1 MKEGQDMKVNKK
13 SLAFVSS
20 ILLAGAALSGC
31 AGGNNASSGTT
42 QQGGSDG
49 GSASTGGEKIVIA
62 LVGPLSGSASD
73 YGDSAKAGAEYALKL
88 KQKELKDLGLNVE
101 LKPLDDQ
108 AEPKQGVVNAQ
119 MAIND
124 NNVVAVVGHVTTGS
138 SLSAVTAYEKAGLV
152 MVSPS
157 TTGPDF
163 TEGGKKIAHR
173 ICARDDEQG
182 RRAAIYAKNTLNVK
196 NAMIIHDKQAYGQ
209 GLADEVKKQ
218 FEQDGVSVLGFE
230 GLTAGEKDYSAV
242 VNQVLAKK
250 PEMIYFGGYYAEA
263 GILIKQLR
271 EKGFTGVFMGA
282 DGLDSGE
289 MFTIAGSAAE
299 GVVFTSTV
307 GDVTA
312 TEEGKKW
319 IQEFEGSTG
328 KKLGI
333 FTSFGYDAM
342 AVAINGIEE
351 AAKANGNKKPTR
363 AQVLEAIHK
372 TQDFTG
378 QFVNV
383 SFDDKG
389 DNKNA
394 QVFIYKYAGGSKKF
408 EGEAK

>member
-1 MKEGQDMKVNKK
+1 MKVNKK
-13 SLAFVSS
+13 SLALVSS

-31 AGGNNASSGTT
+31 AGGNNASSGGTK
-42 QQGGSDG
+42 QQGGGEG
-49 GSASTGGEKIVIA
+49 GSTAAGGDKIVIA

-88 KQKELKDLGLNVE
+88 KQKDLKDLGFNVE

-124 NNVVAVVGHVTTGS
+124 NNVLAVVGHVTTGS

-163 TEGGKKIAHR
+163 TEGGKKVAHR
-173 ICARDDEQG
+173 ICARDDQQG
-182 RRAAIYAKNTLNVK
+182 SKAAIYAKNTLNVK
-196 NAMIIHDKQAYGQ
+196 NAMLIHDKQAYGQ
-209 GLADEVKKQ
+209 GLAQEVKKQ
-218 FEQDGVSVLGFE
+218 FETDGVSVVGFE

-242 VNQVLAKK
+242 VNQVMAKK

-271 EKGFTGVFMGA
+271 DKGFTGVFMGA
-282 DGLDSGE
+282 DGLDSVE
-289 MFTIAGSAAE
+289 MFKIAGPAAE

-307 GDVTA
+307 GDVAA
-312 TEEGKKW
+312 TEDGKKW
-319 IQEFEGSTG
+319 IQEFESSTG

-372 TQDFTG
+372 TQDFKG

>member
-1 MKEGQDMKVNKK
+1 MKVNQK
-13 SLAFVSS
+13 SLAIVSS

-31 AGGNNASSGTT
+31 AGGNNATSGTS
-42 QQGGSDG
+42 QQKGSEGGSGAEG
-49 GSASTGGEKIVIA
+49 GGKIVIA

-88 KQKELKDLGLNVE
+88 KQKELQDLGLNVE

-124 NNVVAVVGHVTTGS
+124 NDVVAVVGHVTTGS

-157 TTGPDF
+157 TTGPEF
-163 TEGGKKIAHR
+163 TEEGKKVAHR

-182 RRAAIYAKNTLNVK
+182 RKAAIYAKNTLHVK
-196 NAMIIHDKQAYGQ
+196 NAMVIHDKQAYGQ
-209 GLADEVKKQ
+209 GLANEVKKQ
-218 FEQDGVSVLGFE
+218 FEKDGVTVLGFE

-282 DGLDSGE
+282 DGLDSAE
-289 MFTIAGSAAE
+289 MFTIAGPAAE

-307 GDVTA
+307 GDVRA
-312 TEEGKKW
+312 TEEGNKW

-363 AQVLEAIHK
+363 AQVFEAIHK
-372 TQDFTG
+372 TQDFKG
-378 QFVNV
+378 QFVHV

-394 QVFIYKYAGGSKKF
+394 QVFIYNYAGGSKKF